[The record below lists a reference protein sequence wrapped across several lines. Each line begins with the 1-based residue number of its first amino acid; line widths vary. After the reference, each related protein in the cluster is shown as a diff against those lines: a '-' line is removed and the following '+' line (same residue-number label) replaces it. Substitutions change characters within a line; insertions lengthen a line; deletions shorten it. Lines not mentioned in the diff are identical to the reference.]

1 MSVEP
6 LPGSGAGGLRDAI
19 ARRVA
24 GQFHCDE
31 FGGPSSRD
39 FEVADKVIDMGEIRR
54 CVGAEQALQDM
65 EMRFRTGDP
74 TRAMH
79 LLFIWTQAQDRI
91 ESGES
96 TWRDEVPEP

>member
-1 MSVEP
+1 MNTEP
-6 LPGSGAGGLRDAI
+6 DLGSGPGGLRDAI

-31 FGGPSSRD
+31 FGGPASRD
-39 FEVADKVIDMGEIRR
+39 FEVADKVLDMGELRR
-54 CVGAEQALQDM
+54 CVGAEQALRDM
-65 EMRFRTGDP
+65 EMRFRMGDP

-79 LLFIWTQAQDRI
+79 LLFIWSQAQDRI